1 MRVSAQPC
9 VVGCVWLAVCGWLC
23 VVGCVWLRLIE
34 SCCSLDDFSAVT
46 DMIDVIEDDEN
57 EILRKVA

>member
-1 MRVSAQPC
+1 
-9 VVGCVWLAVCGWLC
+9 VWLAVCGWLC